1 MCVPVWAQIV
11 PSRLRTLVFAS
22 SLAIE
27 KGVATLG
34 APLVGLLAQKLY
46 GFKFGSPNLAAG
58 GPPTER
64 DLDHAQSLAKGIF
77 LAIGVP
83 VSVCVVMITGLYWTY
98 PGDRGKARIQSWVDN
113 ATDVVERGEIELER
127 QWVESRKGEG
137 NFDDDWWSESNRSSR
152 SSEGSPSKSPPREAL
167 WEKNG
172 CKMGDGG
179 EVDDFG
185 AGETEHLLGGNSR
198 ALRWQKEPTFM

>member
-1 MCVPVWAQIV
+1 MPVWAQIV
-11 PSRLRTLVFAS
+11 PSRLRTLVFALS
-22 SLAIE
+22 SAFE
-27 KGVATLG
+27 KCVAALG

-46 GFKFGSPNLAAG
+46 GFKLGSPNSAAG
-58 GPPTER
+58 GPPTEM
-64 DLDHAQSLAKGIF
+64 DINHAQSLAKGIF
-77 LAIGVP
+77 LAIGGP
-83 VSVCVVMITGLYWTY
+83 VSICAVLITGLYWTY

-113 ATDVVERGEIELER
+113 AADVVERGEIELDS

-152 SSEGSPSKSPPREAL
+152 SSEGSPPREAS

-179 EVDDFG
+179 EVDDFEV
-185 AGETEHLLGGNSR
+185 AEETEQLLGGKNR